1 MKKLNSRGMTLVE
14 VLSAV
19 VILSVMS
26 LVVFNSAMLILGMF
40 DRGKFVYVKTVDASN
55 LVEYEQSGSSAGAVT
70 FSVNGNPVTIT
81 GTYYSQTETKGTDSL
96 TLTLFSPN

>member
-1 MKKLNSRGMTLVE
+1 MKKLNNRGMTLVE

-26 LVVFNSAMLILGMF
+26 LVVFNSAMLILGML
-40 DRGKFVYVKTVDASN
+40 DRGKFVYEKTVDASN
-55 LVEYEQSGSSAGAVT
+55 LVEYEQSDSSAGTVT

-81 GTYYSQTETKGTDSL
+81 GTYFSQTETKGTDSL
-96 TLTLFSPN
+96 TLTLFQPD